1 MIGNWNEIGKI
12 MKDAGIQY
20 GYHNHNFEFAPTAGL
35 VPYYDIFMKEIK
47 VIRKGQEQT
56 VIADRD
62 YIKKAI
68 ADPGYEKVKEYNNKD
83 MPRTYFSEKEVDI
96 LVDYLIAF
104 SQKGED

>member
-1 MIGNWNEIGKI
+1 MFLKYGCTVCHSLEGKDI
-12 MKDAGIQY
+12 Y
-20 GYHNHNFEFAPTAGL
+20 GPPLN
-35 VPYYDIFMKEIK
+35 DIFMKEIK